1 MEVWIGRQGERH
13 GPYQEQQIREWLR
26 SGQLGRD
33 DLGWYDGLADWQ
45 PLSVLFADEFAKAPP
60 PYPPAASAAPA
71 YSPYAQQARPTNAPS
86 YAGFW
91 KRVLAYLIDAFVLY
105 FPFSLLELP
114 FGMRKAY
121 ETLNQQV
128 LAADTDLQAAVEA
141 YRHFY
146 IEQWPYFLT
155 TMVIGWLYFAVCES
169 SSWQAT
175 IGKLA
180 LGMRV
185 TDLHGAR
192 ISFPRALGRYAGKL
206 LSSFLMCIGF
216 LLVAFTQRKQGLHDM
231 LANTL
236 VLNGRAS
243 DVNRQAPPPSQ
254 DDRTSFTA

>member
-13 GPYQEQQIREWLR
+13 GPYQEEQVREWLR
-26 SGQLGRD
+26 GGQLGRD

-45 PLSVLFADEFAKAPP
+45 PLSVLFADEFSKAPP
-60 PYPPAASAAPA
+60 PYPPAANAAPT
-71 YSPYAQQARPTNAPS
+71 YSRPSTVVS

-91 KRVLAYLIDAFVLY
+91 KRVVAYLIDAFVLY

-121 ETLNQQV
+121 EVLNQKV
-128 LAADTDLQAAVEA
+128 MSADTDPQTALEA
-141 YRHFY
+141 YQHFY

-155 TMVIGWLYFAVCES
+155 TLVVGWLYFAVCES

-192 ISFPRALGRYAGKL
+192 ISFARALGRYGGKL
-206 LSSFLMCIGF
+206 ISGFMLCIGF
-216 LLVAFTQRKQGLHDM
+216 LMVAFTQRKQGLHDM

-243 DVNRQAPPPSQ
+243 DVNRHAPPPTQ
-254 DDRTSFTA
+254 HDKTSFSA

>member
-13 GPYQEQQIREWLR
+13 GPYQEEQVREWLR
-26 SGQLGRD
+26 SGQLSRD

-45 PLSVLFADEFAKAPP
+45 PLSVLFADEFSKAPP
-60 PYPPAASAAPA
+60 PYPPAASAAPT
-71 YSPYAQQARPTNAPS
+71 YSHPPTSRPSTAVS

-105 FPFSLLELP
+105 FPFSLLEIP

-121 ETLNQQV
+121 EVLNQKV
-128 LAADTDLQAAVEA
+128 LAADTDLHAAVQA
-141 YRHFY
+141 YQNFY

-155 TMVIGWLYFAVCES
+155 TLVLGWLYFAVCES

-192 ISFPRALGRYAGKL
+192 ISFGRALGRYGGKL
-206 LSSFLMCIGF
+206 ISGFIFCVGF

-243 DVNRQAPPPSQ
+243 DVNRNTPPQ
-254 DDRTSFTA
+254 TQNDKTSFTA

>member
-13 GPYQEQQIREWLR
+13 GPYQEEQVREWLR
-26 SGQLGRD
+26 SGQLGRE

-45 PLSVLFADEFAKAPP
+45 PLSVLFADEFSKTPP
-60 PYPPAASAAPA
+60 PYPPAASAAPV
-71 YSPYAQQARPTNAPS
+71 YSRPATAVS

-91 KRVLAYLIDAFVLY
+91 KRVVAYLIDAFVLY

-121 ETLNQQV
+121 EVLNQKV
-128 LAADTDLQAAVEA
+128 MAADTDPQTALTA
-141 YRHFY
+141 YQHFY
-146 IEQWPYFLT
+146 IDQWPYFLT
-155 TMVIGWLYFAVCES
+155 TLVLGWLYFAVCES

-185 TDLHGAR
+185 TDLNGAR
-192 ISFPRALGRYAGKL
+192 ISFGRALGRYGGKL
-206 LSSFLMCIGF
+206 ISGFILCIGF

-243 DVNRQAPPPSQ
+243 EVNRQAPPSTQ
-254 DDRTSFTA
+254 NDKTSFSA

>member
-1 MEVWIGRQGERH
+1 MEVWIGRHGERH
-13 GPYQEQQIREWLR
+13 GPYQEQQVREWLR

-45 PLSVLFADEFAKAPP
+45 PLSVLFADEFSKAPP
-60 PYPPAASAAPA
+60 PYPPAAAPVSAYSAHAAPQPSA
-71 YSPYAQQARPTNAPS
+71 TVS

-105 FPFSLLELP
+105 FPFSLLEIP

-121 ETLNQQV
+121 VALNQQV
-128 LAADTDLQAAVEA
+128 LSAGTDFQAAMTA
-141 YRHFY
+141 YQHFY
-146 IEQWPYFLT
+146 VEQWPYFLT
-155 TMVIGWLYFAVCES
+155 TMVVGWLYFAVCES

-185 TDLHGAR
+185 TDLNGGR
-192 ISFPRALGRYAGKL
+192 ISFARALGRYGGKL
-206 LSSFLMCIGF
+206 ISSFMLCVGF

-236 VLNGRAS
+236 VVNGRAT
-243 DVNRQAPPPSQ
+243 DAHRNAPPPAQ